1 MGINRGTDRFL
12 PTLNGNVLTAGGSLN
27 LAKGQL
33 GIFETKNNT
42 KNGLK
47 AVSDFA
53 GMPKNR
59 EFEIRLGNAP
69 ISTTRT
75 QDNKPKSTL
84 PFKLGEVVEI
94 KVHAPSLEKT
104 VDEFLVGYDGINPE
118 TALTFEVGQDE
129 ELDIELSGEA
139 MGLFGYPKAMA
150 NVKLYFQR
158 DNEAQ
163 TNEEIVTKAVE
174 RLKETR
180 LKENVLITEFI
191 EVTPINSEK
200 ADPSS
205 GGVGHTFYHLKLN
218 DEGNSNSLGEVQA
231 QYNEDKVTQTA
242 DGYTIL
248 RPTSEG
254 APTAFNVVTSA
265 AQQGCED
272 CPDGYDEL
280 AEGMFYTV
288 TLEDDGADSTTTV
301 QALPGAVAGTAEKIG
316 QDGGKGTYNVVLEDA
331 LTEVEVS
338 AFVTANPTS
347 TVSLVGDLAELCT
360 DTTTTTV
367 EWVAGNECFAQEEV
381 YRLQL
386 GDKCGSDRLAELEAA
401 YPDLTIAIAQE
412 EAEDIQGGCQTV
424 YETSVVTNI
433 VCEECDPMFTDL
445 FTSEAPDAYD
455 FVDWTK
461 VEPAYSETA
470 LMGIR
475 IKAKETI
482 SAPGE
487 ELRDGVPFYNSSVR
501 LKVAG
506 GYTTDNYLGIKTG
519 LKRFNV
525 KIISRQGDLENLGG
539 ELWSFEDRDFT
550 YFNGHPRHRNFA
562 DGHQNEYTKQVLGEE
577 SVLKANAQ
585 YVIYTVTVA
594 PRTDQGLIPDLVQ
607 KMNYMIA
614 AEVGKHQNVEALL
627 NSLAGAAGVEG
638 VRAYGA

>member
-200 ADPSS
+200 ADPSV

-231 QYNEDKVTQTA
+231 QYNGDKVTQTA

-272 CPDGYDEL
+272 CPSGYEDL

-288 TLEDDGADSTTTV
+288 TLEDDGADSTATV

-316 QDGGKGTYNVVLEDA
+316 QDGGKGTYNVVLDDA

-338 AFVTANPTS
+338 AFVTSNPTS

-367 EWVAGNECFAQEEV
+367 AWVAGNECFAQEEV

-412 EAEDIQGGCQTV
+412 ESEDIQGGCQTV

-487 ELRDGVPFYNSSVR
+487 DLRDGVPFYNSSVR